1 MSYLNYELDKPLLK
15 GKNKILIG
23 LMKDELGGKSM
34 TKFFGLKG
42 KTYSYLIDD
51 CSIDKKA
58 KGTKKGVIERKF
70 KVENYKNCLEGT
82 QRDNKINYLEKNK
95 IDIDNVKKSRKE
107 FVKNNM
113 LIVKTQQRFK
123 NERHHVFTE
132 ETNKIVLSSN
142 DAKRM
147 QSIASIEK
155 YAYGTSKDVVS

>member
-1 MSYLNYELDKPLLK
+1 
-15 GKNKILIG
+15 
-23 LMKDELGGKSM
+23 MKDELGGKSM
-34 TKFFGLKG
+34 TKFVGLKG

-58 KGTKKGVIERKF
+58 KDTKKGVIERKF

-107 FVKNNM
+107 FVKNNT
-113 LIVKTQQRFK
+113 LILKTQQRFK

-132 ETNKIVLSSN
+132 ETNKIV
-142 DAKRM
+142 
-147 QSIASIEK
+147 
-155 YAYGTSKDVVS
+155 